1 MVASKLAGA
10 RFISR
15 GVASPLTAALADRSS
30 WYGGPARVVRAAVP
44 MESWRQARGLVSSA
58 NFFFLQFSVT
68 FMEHY

>member
-1 MVASKLAGA
+1 VVASKLAGA

-44 MESWRQARGLVSSA
+44 MESWRQA
-58 NFFFLQFSVT
+58 
-68 FMEHY
+68 